1 MGKLLKLKIDVSK
14 IDKKKLYKGSK
25 GNYLDL
31 DVWINEDEEVDWK
44 KVSVNQSLSKEER
57 DAKAQKVF
65 CGSGELK
72 FGWDEQPKPKP
83 SGGNA
88 PAGDDDDGLPP
99 F

>member
-14 IDKKKLYKGSK
+14 IDKTKLYKGSK

-31 DVWINEDEEVDWK
+31 DVWINEDEEQDWK

-65 CGSGELK
+65 CGNGELK
-72 FGWDEQPKPKP
+72 FGWDETPKSQA
-83 SGGNA
+83 SGSSP
-88 PAGDDDDGLPP
+88 PADDDDDVEPP

>member
-14 IDKKKLYKGSK
+14 IDKTKLYKGSK

-31 DVWINEDEEVDWK
+31 DVWINEDEEQDWK

-72 FGWDEQPKPKP
+72 FGWDETPKSQPSASSTPV
-83 SGGNA
+83 
-88 PAGDDDDGLPP
+88 DDGLPP